1 MSIKLGVVMD
11 PIADIAFKKDT
22 SLALLHAAQE
32 RGCELF
38 YMEQSDLSIQN
49 GKAMGRMAPLKVAM
63 NPDHWFDLGDYREQ
77 PLAEQL
83 QAQSSTPCP
92 PPPWPRSA
100 SVAARCA

>member
-1 MSIKLGVVMD
+1 MSLRIGVVMD

-63 NPDHWFDLGDYREQ
+63 NLITGSIWVTT
-77 PLAEQL
+77 A
-83 QAQSSTPCP
+83 SSR
-92 PPPWPRSA
+92 WLS
-100 SVAARCA
+100 